1 MHFGL
6 DNRLENYLEI
16 TVFRITQELIPN
28 IIKHAEA
35 TKSTI
40 NLSLY
45 EKNLNIIIEDN
56 GLGFDAN
63 KINFKNGM
71 GLSSIKTRIVHL
83 KGTFSIDATLGKGSS
98 ILIDI
103 PID

>member
-45 EKNLNIIIEDN
+45 EK
-56 GLGFDAN
+56 
-63 KINFKNGM
+63 K
-71 GLSSIKTRIVHL
+71 L
-83 KGTFSIDATLGKGSS
+83 KHYYRG
-98 ILIDI
+98 
-103 PID
+103 